1 MSGLKD
7 YYELDFTKTLIVK
20 YELLIMID
28 GMKTDQ
34 VLSAQAH
41 VDFAS
46 HVKFCS
52 FYIPV
57 ELCNELFE
65 MCKTVLSYTRDVL
78 ALKSGTQ
85 VTLPKA
91 DRSSTG
97 QIIQL
102 TPTDEYLDI
111 IFFSP
116 GGQKYST
123 SNFQT
128 SSPVYIYAESD
139 LSAEEELR
147 IMQLGKRYNCEVILR
162 GKRYS
167 MERLAKDKPAAFI
180 SHDSRDKN
188 GIARPI
194 AQGLSEMGLSIWVDE
209 FSLKPGDRLRES
221 IEKGMK
227 DCKKCILILTPN
239 FLTNSGWTSA
249 EFNMIFTRE
258 IIEEQPLIV
267 PVWAGVDK
275 KDVYQYSPGLVN
287 VLGAIWS
294 AEDSDKV
301 NKVIRNIA
309 RALDE

>member
-1 MSGLKD
+1 MDNPSFMSGLKD

-20 YELLIMID
+20 YELSMMID
-28 GMKTDQ
+28 GTEKGQ
-34 VLSAQAH
+34 GFSAQAH
-41 VDFAS
+41 IDFSS

-52 FYIPV
+52 FYIPI
-57 ELCNELFE
+57 ELCDELFE
-65 MCKTVLSYTRDVL
+65 MCKTVLSYTRDIL
-78 ALKSGTQ
+78 ALRGGAQITP
-85 VTLPKA
+85 PKA

-97 QIIQL
+97 QIIRL
-102 TPTDEYLDI
+102 TLNDEYLDI
-111 IFFSP
+111 EFSSP

-123 SNFQT
+123 RNFLT

-139 LSAEEELR
+139 LSTEEEFR
-147 IMQLGKRYNCEVILR
+147 IIELGKRYNCEVILR

-180 SHDSRDKN
+180 SYDSRDKEN
-188 GIARPI
+188 IARPI
-194 AQGLSEMGLSIWVDE
+194 AQGLSAMGLSIWFDE

-239 FLTNSGWTSA
+239 FLANSGWTSV

-258 IIEEQPLIV
+258 IIEEQTLIV

-275 KDVYQYSPGLVN
+275 KDVSL
-287 VLGAIWS
+287 
-294 AEDSDKV
+294 
-301 NKVIRNIA
+301 
-309 RALDE
+309 